1 MVKYTGLGRRMISRL
16 RRQESPDSKEQGG
29 RCKPALVIASVCVP
43 FPHMEHETGLE
54 STKLES
60 HRDEWV

>member
-1 MVKYTGLGRRMISRL
+1 MITPLRVKLWGE
-16 RRQESPDSKEQGG
+16 ESPDSQEQGI
-29 RCKPALVIASVCVP
+29 RCKPELVIASVCVP